1 MRTLRSYSTEEVM
14 GLPAQQWVD
23 ATEHQMQVRELERE
37 MTLMFPEREMLR
49 AVDARNTAENTASLY
64 EKALQ
69 LIAGAAGRQFK
80 GREELGLPAADPSRW
95 SGEPGQLEALVRQ
108 VAVELAALREMKHK
122 MKQKRKVKK

>member
-1 MRTLRSYSTEEVM
+1 M
-14 GLPAQQWVD
+14 GLPAQLWVD

-37 MTLMFPEREMLR
+37 MTLMFPERDMLR
-49 AVDARNTAENTASLY
+49 AVDARNTAENTASFY

-80 GREELGLPAADPSRW
+80 GREE
-95 SGEPGQLEALVRQ
+95 PGQLEALARQ

-122 MKQKRKVKK
+122 RKKK